1 MLCEITHH
9 FIAGSGPGGEAAA
22 VHAMQNCATHV
33 AVIEQR
39 SAFGGPT
46 GLTSKAVREAAKRIC
61 KAVDQIGGDRRR
73 QVKGL
78 WKRSFPALK
87 AQAEVQ

>member
-1 MLCEITHH
+1 
-9 FIAGSGPGGEAAA
+9 
-22 VHAMQNCATHV
+22 MQLGAKHV

-46 GLTSKAVREAAKRIC
+46 GLSSKAVREAARRIC

-78 WKRSFPALK
+78 WKRSFPVLK
-87 AQAEVQ
+87 AEAEVSINHCSSSIHHSILIN